1 LLAEEDEMDKKLKTE
16 CLSLLL
22 LFAAFP
28 ITSFGTTGGNR
39 PVWWIGLA
47 CLVAGGLLPVMTRY
61 MDHSTD
67 TIRDVGME
75 YDDRVS

>member
-1 LLAEEDEMDKKLKTE
+1 MDKKLKTE

-28 ITSFGTTGGNR
+28 ITSFGTTGGHR
-39 PVWWIGLA
+39 LVWWIGLA
-47 CLVAGGLLPVMTRY
+47 TLVAGGLLPVMTRY

-67 TIRDVGME
+67 TIRDTGME
-75 YDDRVS
+75 YDDRTS

>member
-1 LLAEEDEMDKKLKTE
+1 MDKKLKVE

-28 ITSFGTTGGNR
+28 ITSFGTTDGNKL
-39 PVWWIGLA
+39 VWWIGLA
-47 CLVAGGLLPVMTRY
+47 SLVAGGLLPVMTRY

-75 YDDRVS
+75 YDDRTS

>member
-1 LLAEEDEMDKKLKTE
+1 MDKKLKAE
-16 CLSLLL
+16 SLSLVL

-39 PVWWIGLA
+39 LVWWIGLL
-47 CLVAGGLLPVMTRY
+47 CLVAGGLLPVVTRY

-67 TIRDVGME
+67 TIRDTGVE
-75 YDDRVS
+75 YDDRTS

>member
-1 LLAEEDEMDKKLKTE
+1 MDKKLKAET
-16 CLSLLL
+16 LAMLL

-28 ITSFGTTGGNR
+28 ITSFGTTAGNTL
-39 PVWWIGLA
+39 VWWIGLVS
-47 CLVAGGLLPVMTRY
+47 LVAGGVLPVMTRY

-75 YDDRVS
+75 YDDRPS